1 MSQDKILI
9 VDDDTHMRSALNL
22 SLRKI
27 NKEGKIFSSAEDA
40 LSFIMLSAKV
50 DKKQPFFLII
60 SDLNL
65 PGIDGIAFLQEIKK
79 IENYKNIPFII
90 ITAYGTIESAVSAMK
105 LGATDYL
112 LKPFNITDLERVI
125 KNAEKISRFMTREI
139 KNTEILTDSKDKT
152 TLIYGSDKMKQIDS
166 FINVTAA
173 TDATVL
179 ITGESGTGKEVVA
192 RRIHELSKRKGKFIG
207 VNCSAI
213 VPTLLESELFGYE
226 KGAFTGATTKKIG
239 KFELAHNG
247 TILLD
252 EIADMDKNL
261 QSKILRTLQERVID
275 RVGGDEPVSVNARV
289 IAATN
294 RDIEKM
300 ISKGTFRDDLFYRI
314 NVLPIHLLP
323 LRERKEDIL
332 PLVKYFMKKYA
343 KKYFRNCSEI
353 TRDAIDYLIS
363 LNYPGNIRELENIT
377 ERAVILSQNSEFLDV
392 IDFTRLDGGINAPLN
407 IFHDESM
414 LSENRV
420 VTDSSVESEMKILN
434 IKDMEEK
441 LIAAALKDTNGNRTK
456 AAEKLGITARTL
468 RNKLKEFTIKDY

>member
-1 MSQDKILI
+1 MLQDKILI
-9 VDDDTHMRSALNL
+9 VDDDMHMRSALNL
-22 SLRKI
+22 SLKKI

-40 LSFIMLSAKV
+40 LSFIALSAKA
-50 DKKQPFFLII
+50 DKEQPFFLII

-65 PGIDGIAFLQEIKK
+65 PGMDGIAFLREMKK
-79 IENYKNIPFII
+79 KEDYKKVPFII

-112 LKPFNITDLERVI
+112 LKPFDITDFERVI
-125 KNAEKISRFMTREI
+125 KNAEKISRLMNKEI
-139 KNTEILTDSKDKT
+139 KNREVLSVDKNKPDF
-152 TLIYGSDKMKQIDS
+152 IYGSNKMKRIDS
-166 FINVTAA
+166 FIGITAA

-226 KGAFTGATTKKIG
+226 KGAFTGAVARKIG
-239 KFELAHNG
+239 KFELANNG
-247 TILLD
+247 TVLLD
-252 EIADMDKNL
+252 EIADMDNNL

-275 RVGGDEPVSVNARV
+275 RVGGDEPVSVKVRV

-300 ISKGTFRDDLFYRI
+300 VSEGRFRDDLFYRI
-314 NVLPIHLLP
+314 NVLPIHLPP
-323 LRERKEDIL
+323 LRERKEDIP
-332 PLVKYFMKKYA
+332 PLAKYFMEKYS

-353 TRDAIDYLIS
+353 TRNALDYLAS
-363 LNYPGNIRELENIT
+363 LHYPGNIRELENII
-377 ERAVILSQNSEFLDV
+377 ERAVILSQNGELLDV
-392 IDFTRLDGGINAPLN
+392 VDFTRFDGGISTPLN
-407 IFHDESM
+407 IFQNEADF
-414 LSENRV
+414 SEERGA
-420 VTDSSVESEMKILN
+420 TGSSIENETKILN

-468 RNKLKEFTIKDY
+468 RNKLKEFTVKD